1 MDLRNIVRA
10 ALLLAL
16 PAALAGCGGT
26 TDRIDI
32 TSSQHLNA
40 CDDSGSHAVILRIYG
55 LKATEKFGDA
65 EFTALWENDRKV
77 LGDDLATKKERTIL
91 PGSESV
97 RIPVPRAEGVVA
109 IGLLANFC
117 ELKPGCWRKTID
129 LEKGTTEIVVNLEGT
144 CLAVD

>member
-1 MDLRNIVRA
+1 MDLRNVACA

-26 TDRIDI
+26 TDRLDI
-32 TSSQHLNA
+32 TSSPQLNA
-40 CDDSGSHAVILRIYG
+40 CDDGGSHAVILRIYG

-65 EFTALWENDRKV
+65 EFTALWDNDRKV
-77 LGDDLATKKERTIL
+77 LGDDLATKVEQTIL
-91 PGSESV
+91 PGTRDV

-109 IGLLANFC
+109 IGLMANFC
-117 ELKPGCWRKTID
+117 DLKPGCWRKTVN